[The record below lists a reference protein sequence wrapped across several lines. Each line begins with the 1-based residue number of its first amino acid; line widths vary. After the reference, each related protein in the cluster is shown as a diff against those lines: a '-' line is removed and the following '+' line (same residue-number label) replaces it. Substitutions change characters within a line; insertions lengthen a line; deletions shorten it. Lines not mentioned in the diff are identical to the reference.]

1 MPAVE
6 QRLFNIEQQI
16 INLFGMS
23 KQQPAP
29 NFEPINEKING
40 QA

>member
-16 INLFGMS
+16 INLFSMS
-23 KQQPAP
+23 KPQSLP
-29 NFEPINEKING
+29 NLQLVNEIIEK

>member
-23 KQQPAP
+23 KPQAP
-29 NFEPINEKING
+29 LDEKNKEKDAVIAN
-40 QA
+40 